1 MLTYAGANS
10 KANARVAANED
21 MDSLFGTALVAP
33 ASESPQAVATVAAVE
48 AVTSAVNGLAI
59 ADVKAGKIHE
69 LGGLLEKKLS
79 SRILTYPS

>member
-33 ASESPQAVATVAAVE
+33 ATGSPQAVAAVTAVE

-69 LGGLLEKKLS
+69 LGGLLEKRLC
-79 SRILTYPS
+79 